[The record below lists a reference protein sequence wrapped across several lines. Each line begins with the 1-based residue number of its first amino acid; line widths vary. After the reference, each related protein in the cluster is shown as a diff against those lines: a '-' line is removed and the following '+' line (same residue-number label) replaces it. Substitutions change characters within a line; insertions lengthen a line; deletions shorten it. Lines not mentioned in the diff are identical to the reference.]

1 MRLLS
6 QHMLGE
12 PEASQLLAFPR
23 RSRPSLVA
31 QADWSTLL
39 TGKSKLQSSAFLC
52 GPQDPDAHAPAFL
65 RGRRGVWPSSYTK
78 EENDEVE
85 NTQEHQAEKEASSQ
99 EVELNPECSK
109 TRKSGLPRCCLC
121 ANGEAIWSQD
131 GSCKHCKDN
140 GGIKDCAAAGE
151 DGHHLPPHGPSID
164 SGPST
169 RTFLQHWAF
178 PRLQR
183 LDRTDCTPGSSSW
196 PLKYKEVDGEDSK
209 EKDWNEEDDN
219 RGAICAET
227 CAEKWIS
234 KINGEMN
241 IPRALPP
248 QKAKELTKQA
258 EAAEEQEKLEREA
271 ERQSEMESMESPQ

>member
-151 DGHHLPPHGPSID
+151 D
-164 SGPST
+164 
-169 RTFLQHWAF
+169 
-178 PRLQR
+178 
-183 LDRTDCTPGSSSW
+183 CTPGSSSW